1 MVRPEGLATTP
12 AIVSENGAVGGRAAA
27 AGDRRSPVP
36 ALERAVRISRRQ
48 FLHVAGTIGML
59 AATKA
64 DAWGG
69 SAVSGGFLS
78 PFFQFDREIQKFM
91 SARNVPG
98 CALAVVKDR
107 RLVYARGYGWADRE
121 NKVPA
126 KPTSLFRIASL
137 SKPFTA
143 IAVLKLVER
152 GKLDLKTRVFDL
164 LGQGGDALRPY
175 GGKFDERWKQITVDH
190 LLHHTGGW
198 DRDKS
203 FDPMFRPREIAGT
216 LAVPSPPGPR
226 DIIRYMLGQALDFDP
241 GARYA
246 YSNFG
251 YCVLGRVIEKVGGA
265 SYEKFVKENV
275 LALIGIKRMRIG
287 ASLAENRAE
296 DEVRYYMAHDE
307 TAASVFDDSSSP
319 RNRGSDKPAN
329 PPPAPP
335 KEGSN
340 SPRGPLTPSLSP
352 LEGERVSE
360 SRVRKP
366 DAFRDDEGSSKE
378 RSGPF
383 KVPWPYGGFC
393 LESMDAHGGWIASAI
408 DVARFAAA
416 LHDPQDCPL
425 LEAKTI
431 QTMHAAPEPPVARND
446 DGSLKDH
453 YYGCGWLVRP
463 VGKEGKANYWHTGSL
478 PGTCTLLVRRW
489 DGVSWAVLFNQRS
502 DDDHLPDSEIDP
514 ALHRAANAVVEWP
527 RFDLFQQ
534 YR

>member
-69 SAVSGGFLS
+69 SAVSGSFLS

-175 GGKFDERWKQITVDH
+175 GGKFDERWKEITVYH

-216 LAVPSPPGPR
+216 LAVPSPPGPH

-251 YCVLGRVIEKVGGA
+251 YCVLGRIIEKVAGA

-275 LALIGIKRMRIG
+275 LALIEIKRMRIG
-287 ASLAENRAE
+287 ASLAENRAD

-340 SPRGPLTPSLSP
+340 SPRDPLTPSLSP

-393 LESMDAHGGWIASAI
+393 LESMDAHGGWIA
-408 DVARFAAA
+408 
-416 LHDPQDCPL
+416 
-425 LEAKTI
+425 
-431 QTMHAAPEPPVARND
+431 TMHAAPEPPVARND

>member
-1 MVRPEGLATTP
+1 M
-12 AIVSENGAVGGRAAA
+12 
-27 AGDRRSPVP
+27 
-36 ALERAVRISRRQ
+36 
-48 FLHVAGTIGML
+48 
-59 AATKA
+59 
-64 DAWGG
+64 
-69 SAVSGGFLS
+69 
-78 PFFQFDREIQKFM
+78 
-91 SARNVPG
+91 
-98 CALAVVKDR
+98 
-107 RLVYARGYGWADRE
+107 
-121 NKVPA
+121 
-126 KPTSLFRIASL
+126 
-137 SKPFTA
+137 
-143 IAVLKLVER
+143 
-152 GKLDLKTRVFDL
+152 
-164 LGQGGDALRPY
+164 
-175 GGKFDERWKQITVDH
+175 
-190 LLHHTGGW
+190 
-198 DRDKS
+198 
-203 FDPMFRPREIAGT
+203 
-216 LAVPSPPGPR
+216 
-226 DIIRYMLGQALDFDP
+226 
-241 GARYA
+241 
-246 YSNFG
+246 
-251 YCVLGRVIEKVGGA
+251 
-265 SYEKFVKENV
+265 
-275 LALIGIKRMRIG
+275 
-287 ASLAENRAE
+287 
-296 DEVRYYMAHDE
+296 
-307 TAASVFDDSSSP
+307 
-319 RNRGSDKPAN
+319 
-329 PPPAPP
+329 
-335 KEGSN
+335 
-340 SPRGPLTPSLSP
+340 
-352 LEGERVSE
+352 SE

-478 PGTCTLLVRRW
+478 PGTYTLLVRRW